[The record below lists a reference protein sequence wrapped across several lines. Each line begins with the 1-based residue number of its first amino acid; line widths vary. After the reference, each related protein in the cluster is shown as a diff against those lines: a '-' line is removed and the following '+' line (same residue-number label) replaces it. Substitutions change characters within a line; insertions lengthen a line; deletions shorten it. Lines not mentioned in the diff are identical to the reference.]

1 VAPSGTNTTRES
13 IASLLVWGPID
24 TARLL
29 DSVADDAAGANV
41 LFTGTTRGVTAGVLT
56 TQITNRLVYEAHEPL
71 ASAVLARLR
80 DEAMA
85 TYGLIGCV
93 ISHRLG
99 EVAVGETSVAIAT
112 SAPHRREAFAAAE
125 WLMERIKRE
134 APIWKCE
141 EGADGDRTW
150 VHPDNGLHPDSG
162 LHPDIELYPASGTP
176 SAGDVQSEQRA
187 GLVDGFGRVHTDL
200 RISVTDRCNLR
211 CTYCMPLDVAFKP
224 REELL
229 SYEEIVRVARVA
241 AGLGIRSI
249 RITGG
254 EPLVRHDVADL
265 VGQLVTIPGIEEVS
279 LTTNGL
285 LLGEQAADLRRAG
298 LHRLNVSL
306 DALNEDLFE
315 QIARRQGLDRVLD
328 GLAAAKAAGF
338 HSIRINAVSIRGLTE
353 GEIVPLAEF
362 CRREGFHLRFI
373 EFMPLDGE
381 ASWSDGQVLSGREV
395 RDILTRHVGP
405 LVPTLRSDA
414 GQPAIDYVYANADA
428 AGAAETSDAGGPGGQ
443 SAQAVGVGFID
454 PVTQPFC
461 ERCDRL
467 RLTADGQF
475 RNCLFSTTEWDA
487 RQVLRTGGSDDEIA
501 RLLQDCVRV
510 KRAAHGIGTPAFERP
525 ARAMYQIGG

>member
-1 VAPSGTNTTRES
+1 MAAPNTNTTCDS
-13 IASLLVWGPID
+13 AATLLAWGPID

-29 DSVADDAAGANV
+29 ESVANDAAGANV

-56 TQITNRLVYEAHEPL
+56 TQITTQITKRLAYEAHESL
-71 ASAVLARLR
+71 ACAVLARLR

-85 TYGLIGCV
+85 QYALTACAI
-93 ISHRLG
+93 IHRLG
-99 EVAVGETSVAIAT
+99 EVAVGETSVAVAT

-125 WLMERIKRE
+125 WLMDRIKRE

-150 VHPDNGLHPDSG
+150 IHPDSG
-162 LHPDIELYPASGTP
+162 VHSGGGLPLERRPA
-176 SAGDVQSEQRA
+176 
-187 GLVDGFGRVHTDL
+187 LVDGFGRIHTDL

-211 CTYCMPLDVAFKP
+211 CTYCMPLDVVFKP

-241 AGLGIRSI
+241 ADLGIRSI

-254 EPLVRHDVADL
+254 EPLVRRDVAIL
-265 VGQLVTIPGIEEVS
+265 VRQLADIPGIEEVS

-285 LLGEQAADLRRAG
+285 LLEEQAADLRRAG

-306 DALNEDLFE
+306 DSLHEDVFE
-315 QIARRQGLDRVLD
+315 RIARRQGLDRVLA
-328 GLAAAKAAGF
+328 GLAAAKAVGF
-338 HSIRINAVSIRGLTE
+338 RSIRINAVSIRGLTE
-353 GEIVPLAEF
+353 GEIVPLAQF

-381 ASWSDGQVLSGREV
+381 SSWSDGQVLSGREV
-395 RDILTRHVGP
+395 RDILTRHFGP
-405 LVPTLRSDA
+405 LVPAVRGDA
-414 GQPAIDYVYANADA
+414 GQPAIDYCYA
-428 AGAAETSDAGGPGGQ
+428 GQ
-443 SAQAVGVGFID
+443 DEAGVGFID

-461 ERCDRL
+461 DRCDRL

-487 RQVLRTGGSDDEIA
+487 RQVLRTGGSDDAIT
-501 RLLQDCVRV
+501 RMLQDCVLA
-510 KRAAHGIGTPAFERP
+510 KQAAHGIGTPAFERP
-525 ARAMYQIGG
+525 TRAMYQIGG

>member
-1 VAPSGTNTTRES
+1 MAAADMAATDMDTAQ
-13 IASLLVWGPID
+13 ASSALLLVWGPID

-29 DSVADDAAGANV
+29 ACVASDAAGANV

-56 TQITNRLVYEAHEPL
+56 QRLAYEAHEPL
-71 ASAVLARLR
+71 ARAQLAQLR
-80 DEAMA
+80 DEAVA
-85 TYGLIGCV
+85 TFALTGCV

-150 VHPDNGLHPDSG
+150 VHPEQHPDSG
-162 LHPDIELYPASGTP
+162 LHPDSEIHPESELRSKPRP
-176 SAGDVQSEQRA
+176 V
-187 GLVDGFGRVHTDL
+187 LVDSFGRVHTDL

-254 EPLVRHDVADL
+254 EPLVRREVSEL
-265 VGQLVTIPGIEEVS
+265 VRQLVTITGIEEVS

-285 LLGEQAADLRRAG
+285 LLAEQAADLRRAG

-306 DALNEDLFE
+306 DALNEDAFE
-315 QIARRQGLDRVLD
+315 RIARRQGLARVLA

-338 HSIRINAVSIRGLTE
+338 QSIRINAVSIRGLTE
-353 GEIVPLAEF
+353 GEIVPLAQF

-381 ASWSDGQVLSGREV
+381 SSWSDDQVLSGREV
-395 RDILTRHVGP
+395 RDMLARHFGP
-405 LVPTLRSDA
+405 LVPAVRSDA
-414 GQPAIDYVYANADA
+414 SQPAIDYSYADHDIANGGLDA
-428 AGAAETSDAGGPGGQ
+428 AGLP
-443 SAQAVGVGFID
+443 AQAAGVGFID

-461 ERCDRL
+461 DRCDRL

-487 RQVLRTGGSDDEIA
+487 RHVLRTGGSDDEIA
-501 RLLQDCVRV
+501 RLLHDCVLS
-510 KRAAHGIGTPAFERP
+510 KQAAHGIGTLAFERP

>member
-1 VAPSGTNTTRES
+1 MATSDKKIPRASTAP
-13 IASLLVWGPID
+13 LLVWGPID

-29 DSVADDAAGANV
+29 ESVANDAAGANV

-56 TQITNRLVYEAHEPL
+56 DQITKRLVYEAHEPL
-71 ASAVLARLR
+71 ACAVLTRLR
-80 DEAMA
+80 DEAVA
-85 TYGLIGCV
+85 KHGLTACAI
-93 ISHRLG
+93 IHRLG

-112 SAPHRREAFAAAE
+112 SAPHRHEAFAAAE
-125 WLMERIKRE
+125 WLMERIKRDV
-134 APIWKCE
+134 PIWKCE
-141 EGADGDRTW
+141 EGTDGDRTW
-150 VHPDNGLHPDSG
+150 LHPDIGVHPDSG
-162 LHPDIELYPASGTP
+162 LHPDSGVHPDRESCSTP
-176 SAGDVQSEQRA
+176 RPV
-187 GLVDGFGRVHTDL
+187 LVDGFGRVHTDL

-254 EPLVRHDVADL
+254 EPLVRREVAELVRQL
-265 VGQLVTIPGIEEVS
+265 VGIPGIEEVS

-285 LLGEQAADLRRAG
+285 LLEEQAADLRRAG

-306 DALNEDLFE
+306 DALSEDLFE
-315 QIARRQGLDRVLD
+315 RIARRQGLDRVLA

-338 HSIRINAVSIRGLTE
+338 QSIRINAVSIRGLTE
-353 GEIVPLAEF
+353 GEIVPLARF

-381 ASWSDGQVLSGREV
+381 SSWSDGQVLSGREV
-395 RDILTRHVGP
+395 RDILARHFGP
-405 LVPTLRSDA
+405 LVPVVRADA
-414 GQPAIDYVYANADA
+414 GQPAIDYAYADHDIASVA
-428 AGAAETSDAGGPGGQ
+428 ADAGGQP
-443 SAQAVGVGFID
+443 ARAAGVGFID

-461 ERCDRL
+461 DRCDRL

-501 RLLQDCVRV
+501 RLLRDCVLV

>member
-1 VAPSGTNTTRES
+1 MATSDTNTPPAS
-13 IASLLVWGPID
+13 AASLLVWEPID

-29 DSVADDAAGANV
+29 ESVANDAAGANV

-56 TQITNRLVYEAHEPL
+56 TQITKRLTYEAHEPL

-80 DEAMA
+80 DAA
-85 TYGLIGCV
+85 VAQYGLTACAI
-93 ISHRLG
+93 IHRLG

-125 WLMERIKRE
+125 WLMEQIKRE

-150 VHPDNGLHPDSG
+150 VHPESGQRLDSG
-162 LHPDIELYPASGTP
+162 IHPASE
-176 SAGDVQSEQRA
+176 SRSEPRPA
-187 GLVDGFGRVHTDL
+187 LVDSFGRVHTDL

-254 EPLVRHDVADL
+254 EPLVRREVAEL
-265 VGQLVTIPGIEEVS
+265 VRQLVTISGIEEVS

-285 LLGEQAADLRRAG
+285 LLEEQAADLRRAG

-306 DALNEDLFE
+306 DALNEDAFE
-315 QIARRQGLDRVLD
+315 RIARRQGLARVLA

-338 HSIRINAVSIRGLTE
+338 QSIRINAVSIRGLTE

-381 ASWSDGQVLSGREV
+381 SSWSDGQVLSGHEV
-395 RDILTRHVGP
+395 RDILARHFGP
-405 LVPTLRSDA
+405 LVPSVRSDA
-414 GQPAIDYVYANADA
+414 GQPAIDYSYADHDCANGAMDA
-428 AGAAETSDAGGPGGQ
+428 AGLPTQAA
-443 SAQAVGVGFID
+443 GVGFID

-461 ERCDRL
+461 DRCDRL

-487 RQVLRTGGSDDEIA
+487 RHALRTGSSDDEIA
-501 RLLQDCVRV
+501 RLLRDCVLA
-510 KRAAHGIGTPAFERP
+510 KRAAHGIGTPVFERP

>member
-1 VAPSGTNTTRES
+1 MAAADMAATDMAATDTDTAQ
-13 IASLLVWGPID
+13 ASSALLLVWGPID

-29 DSVADDAAGANV
+29 ACVADDAAGANV

-56 TQITNRLVYEAHEPL
+56 QRLAYEAHEPL
-71 ASAVLARLR
+71 ARAQLTRLR
-80 DEAMA
+80 DEAVA
-85 TYGLIGCV
+85 AFALTGCV

-125 WLMERIKRE
+125 WLMERIKSE
-134 APIWKCE
+134 VPIWKCE
-141 EGADGDRTW
+141 EGADGGRTW
-150 VHPDNGLHPDSG
+150 IHPGS
-162 LHPDIELYPASGTP
+162 PAVVS
-176 SAGDVQSEQRA
+176 Q
-187 GLVDGFGRVHTDL
+187 LIDGFGRVHTDL

-211 CTYCMPLDVAFKP
+211 CTYCMPLDAVFKP

-229 SYEEIVRVARVA
+229 SYEEIVRVARIA
-241 AGLGIRSI
+241 AGLGIHSI

-254 EPLVRHDVADL
+254 EPLVRHGIEALVQHLAD
-265 VGQLVTIPGIEEVS
+265 IPGVEDIA

-285 LLGEQAADLRRAG
+285 LLEEQASALRRAG

-306 DALNEDLFE
+306 DALKPDVFE
-315 QIARRQGLDRVLD
+315 RIARRRGLDRVLA

-338 HSIRINAVSIRGLTE
+338 RSIRINAVSIRGLTE
-353 GEIVPLAEF
+353 GEIVPLARF

-381 ASWSDGQVLSGREV
+381 ASWADGQVLSGREV
-395 RDILTRHVGP
+395 REILTSQLGP
-405 LVPTLRSDA
+405 LVPATRTDD
-414 GQPAIDYVYANADA
+414 GQPAVDYAYADDA
-428 AGAAETSDAGGPGGQ
+428 TTT
-443 SAQAVGVGFID
+443 GVGFID

-461 ERCDRL
+461 DRCDRL

-501 RLLQDCVRV
+501 RLLHDCVRA
-510 KRAAHGIGTPAFERP
+510 KRAAHGIGTASFERP
-525 ARAMYQIGG
+525 TRAMYQIGG